1 VRLGEALP
9 PPYVFASNRF
19 LLLIRLDQ
27 TPNDPLTEHTEIAE
41 RSRSSTALAAIPDV
55 LRVPD

>member
-1 VRLGEALP
+1 MRLGEALP

-27 TPNDPLTEHTEIAE
+27 TPNDPLAKHAEIAE
-41 RSRSSTALAAIPDV
+41 RSKSSIALAAIPDV
-55 LRVPD
+55 LRFPD